1 MAVVGLLFITTSM
14 LSCVVR
20 EDNVSV
26 KYALQ
31 TKNNSCPIIS
41 PAFLMMKQV
50 DK

>member
-20 EDNVSV
+20 EDKVSV

-31 TKNNSCPIIS
+31 TKNEQLPYHITRFFDDETSW
-41 PAFLMMKQV
+41 
-50 DK
+50 